1 MIFGPLYIHRKRE
14 IVVRAE
20 LIEAELMP
28 PKGVD

>member
-1 MIFGPLYIHRKRE
+1 MNGEFIHRKRE

-20 LIEAELMP
+20 LIEAELIP